1 MKEVKSR
8 TDTHT
13 KIFQGSRS
21 RGKMFVQT
29 HFLKSPIRLYDDDF
43 LGRGPSCERG
53 DKATLLSGCN
63 PRVAVVAEGQ
73 TCHTDPPDCCSCSSS
88 ASLSIYVIR
97 HSKSKKM
104 EKTDNSSYLLI
115 SIGLIFIRVFFSGAI
130 RHFSIWKG
138 VEPIKLRKSVFK
150 HRKPL

>member
-21 RGKMFVQT
+21 REKMFVQT

-97 HSKSKKM
+97 HSKSKKNGN
-104 EKTDNSSYLLI
+104 DRQFVLPPHFHWAHLHPSLPLRSYPT
-115 SIGLIFIRVFFSGAI
+115 FFHLERS
-130 RHFSIWKG
+130 RTN
-138 VEPIKLRKSVFK
+138 
-150 HRKPL
+150 